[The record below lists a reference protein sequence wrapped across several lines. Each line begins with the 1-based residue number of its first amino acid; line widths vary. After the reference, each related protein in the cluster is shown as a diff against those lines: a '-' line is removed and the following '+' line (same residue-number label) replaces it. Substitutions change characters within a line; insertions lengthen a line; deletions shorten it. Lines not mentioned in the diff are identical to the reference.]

1 MEQGLKQR
9 LVGAAALAALAVV
22 FLPMVFDDTGVS
34 EDVGG
39 GPWIPPR
46 PPELSGPQFAPL
58 TEAEIKRGARLP
70 PLPLPESPSAPDDPA
85 ATGDTGRPAT
95 DTTVP
100 AAAPPA
106 TSAPGAETRALA
118 APAAPRPATGPADAE
133 TAARTRKD
141 PPAGNERAGTAWA
154 IQLGSFSSEAN
165 AKKLRDRLQK
175 LGFQPFVEHITV
187 KTRSVFRVRVGPER
201 ERHRAEALRAKIRKQ
216 ANLDGVLVRYP

>member
-1 MEQGLKQR
+1 MEQRLKQR

-34 EDVGG
+34 QDVSG

-46 PPELSGPQFAPL
+46 PPELSGLQFAPL

-70 PLPLPESPSAPDDPA
+70 SLPIDSTPDDLGL
-85 ATGDTGRPAT
+85 TGDTGKSAKPPAS
-95 DTTVP
+95 DTTAP

-106 TSAPGAETRALA
+106 TSAPGAETRA
-118 APAAPRPATGPADAE
+118 PAARPATGPADAE
-133 TAARTRKD
+133 TVRTRKEA
-141 PPAGNERAGTAWA
+141 PTRNRVGTTWA
-154 IQLGSFSSEAN
+154 IQLGSFRSEAN

-175 LGFQPFVEHITV
+175 LGFQPFVERITV
-187 KTRSVFRVRVGPER
+187 KTQSVFRVRVGPER
-201 ERHRAEALRAKIRKQ
+201 VRHQAEALRAKIRKQ

>member
-1 MEQGLKQR
+1 MEQRLKQR

-34 EDVGG
+34 QDVSG

-46 PPELSGPQFAPL
+46 PPELTGPQFAPL

-70 PLPLPESPSAPDDPA
+70 ALPIDSTPDDLGL
-85 ATGDTGRPAT
+85 TGDIGRSAKPPAT
-95 DTTVP
+95 DTTAP

-106 TSAPGAETRALA
+106 TSAPDAEVRAPA
-118 APAAPRPATGPADAE
+118 APAARPATGPADAE
-133 TAARTRKD
+133 TARTRKEA
-141 PPAGNERAGTAWA
+141 PTRNRVGTTWA
-154 IQLGSFSSEAN
+154 IQLGSFRSEAN

-175 LGFQPFVEHITV
+175 LGFQPFVERITV
-187 KTRSVFRVRVGPER
+187 KTHSVFRVRVGPER
-201 ERHRAEALRAKIRKQ
+201 VRHQAEALRAKIRKQ